1 MSIFGVAIKSGK
13 NLLLESFKC
22 SKYSLKT
29 SISSIKSSIFQCPK
43 VRNPMREGDIF
54 ECSNTIKT
62 AFEKQ
67 INMLSKEQRKS
78 INAYTQPEGFNKLN
92 SWFREPDNLRITDWK
107 DALKHK
113 NMLYHA
119 SNIDDAL
126 TAIKAPCD
134 LTVYRGIDHFTVSD
148 ILKFKGKNLTDLAY
162 GSSSLSQEVAENF
175 GDIIL
180 KIKVSKGMNCG
191 YIDNISDFKNVEHEI
206 LLPRGYTIKI
216 GDVLPYTNTKG
227 KTKYIVEAEML
238 NNSKPKPIKAYYDS
252 LKLDRFTE
260 FEFLSDVEQASLNL
274 SDKQLLA
281 IKNVRNINKY
291 LKNPTINKTIKT
303 ITDDGRTIKE
313 IPAQLIYESRIAN
326 IDSVLQ
332 SVKSSAARTVYFNDA
347 ELVLS
352 KSSNVQ
358 ETYVNNGYTICH
370 ATMNMDSSIP
380 AQNLCKLEIPKG
392 ANFYFDQQ
400 SGNIILPRNTK
411 FETTH
416 ISSIGYKEV
425 KVCL

>member
-1 MSIFGVAIKSGK
+1 MSLLSVTIKSGK
-13 NLLLESFKC
+13 SLLLDGVKC
-22 SKYSLKT
+22 SKYSKNLN
-29 SISSIKSSIFQCPK
+29 SFNVKSSIFPAHK
-43 VRNPMREGDIF
+43 VCKPNLGEYF

-62 AFEKQ
+62 AFAKQ

-78 INAYTQPEGFNKLN
+78 LNAYTQSEGFDKLN
-92 SWFREPDNLRITDWK
+92 SWLRVPDNLRITNWK

-126 TAIKAPCD
+126 AVLKAPCD
-134 LTVYRGIDHFTVSD
+134 LTVYRGIDHLTMSD
-148 ILKFKGKNLTDLAY
+148 ILKLKDKSLTDLAY
-162 GSSSLSQEVAENF
+162 GSSSLSQSVAENF

-180 KIKVSKGMNCG
+180 KIKVKKGMNCG
-191 YIDNISDFKNVEHEI
+191 YIDSISDFGHVEHEV

-216 GDVLPYTNTKG
+216 GKVIPYTNTKG

-238 NNSKPKPIKAYYDS
+238 NNSKPKPIKTYFDS

-260 FEFLSDVEQASLNL
+260 FEFLSDVEQVSLNL
-274 SDKQLLA
+274 SDKQLSA
-281 IKNVRNINKY
+281 IKNVRSINKY
-291 LKNPTINKTIKT
+291 LKNPAKTIKT
-303 ITDDGRTIKE
+303 LSEDGMTIKE
-313 IPAQLIYESRIAN
+313 IPVQKIIESRIAN

-332 SVKSSAARTVYFNDA
+332 SVKSSAARTVYFNEA

-352 KSSNVQ
+352 KNSNIQ
-358 ETYVNNGYTICH
+358 GTYVNNGYTICRV
-370 ATMNMDSSIP
+370 TMNMDSSIP

-400 SGNIILPRNTK
+400 SGNIILPRDTK
-411 FETTH
+411 FKTTN
-416 ISSIGYKEV
+416 ISSDGSK
-425 KVCL
+425 KVIIC